1 MAKEIRVLTLEVGR
15 LKFGFENP
23 RKISQKKKDELKA
36 SLETLLDFGI
46 FLIDE
51 NYNVIAARSERR
63 SCKRWTEQESHLQ
76 DAHRV
81 YAGRTSSGQ
90 HHGTTP
96 RLGEW
101 RLDGLAA
108 WTADL
113 NLVLGIDETK
123 KKAVDE
129 RTLKEMELIHYEKYD
144 YVLIACRYETDY
156 LNLIRK
162 LGIEGK
168 RVRVCKKRTIQA
180 RAIWYDEIK
189 GRLIVLT
196 DRRMTN
202 EHTFWQPR
210 CREAGA

>member
-1 MAKEIRVLTLEVGR
+1 MD
-15 LKFGFENP
+15 N
-23 RKISQKKKDELKA
+23 
-36 SLETLLDFGI
+36 
-46 FLIDE
+46 
-51 NYNVIAARSERR
+51 
-63 SCKRWTEQESHLQ
+63 
-76 DAHRV
+76 
-81 YAGRTSSGQ
+81 TSA
-90 HHGTTP
+90 
-96 RLGEW
+96 GEW
-101 RLDGLAA
+101 ELDGLAA

-189 GRLIVLT
+189 GRLIGP
-196 DRRMTN
+196 DGQ
-202 EHTFWQPR
+202 EDD
-210 CREAGA
+210 E